1 MRGNDAVAGSLF
13 SYVDVEKRVRA
24 AHPLR
29 VIREIVNA
37 TLKAMSAEFDALYS
51 PVGRESIPPERLLR
65 ALLLQAFY
73 SIRSERQL
81 VERIEFDLLFRW
93 FVGLGVDDPVW
104 DATTFTKNRDRL
116 LEGDIAAR
124 FLAAVLAQPRV
135 KALLSGEHFSV
146 DGTLLE
152 AWASTK
158 SFRPK
163 DGSGPPADPGRNGE
177 QDFRGQKRGN
187 ETHASTTDGDARL
200 YRKGR
205 GKEAKLC
212 FMGHALMENRNG
224 LIVGAVATRASGHA
238 ERLAALH
245 LIEPHAGRAQRVTVG
260 ADKGFD
266 AQDLASMPRTSST
279 ICARATSPRTWRGTS
294 AAGARRSTAGRRAIP
309 ATRSACASASASRR
323 RSAGPRRWPG
333 CARRDIADC
342 PRSTGSSPSPWP
354 PTTSSACQNCSELRH
369 DTRTPSG
376 TTCWRQKYSRRTVP
390 SGTHAIISRAMT
402 PTNDQSHAFSAAC

>member
-1 MRGNDAVAGSLF
+1 MRGKDEVRGSLF
-13 SYVDVEKRVRA
+13 SYVDLEQRIRPD
-24 AHPLR
+24 HPLR
-29 VIREIVNA
+29 AIRAIVNA
-37 TLKAMSAEFDALYS
+37 ALADMSAEFDALY
-51 PVGRESIPPERLLR
+51 PPTGRDSIPPERLLR

-81 VERIEFDLLFRW
+81 VERIDFDLLFRW

-116 LEGDIAAR
+116 LAGEVAAR
-124 FLAAVLAQPRV
+124 FLAIVLAQPRV
-135 KALLSGEHFSV
+135 RTLLSTEHFSV

-163 DGSGPPADPGRNGE
+163 DGSGPSPDAGRNGE
-177 QDFRGQKRGN
+177 QDFRGQKRSN
-187 ETHASTTDGDARL
+187 DTHASTTDPDARL
-200 YRKGR
+200 FRKGP

-245 LIEPHAGRAQRVTVG
+245 LIAPHAGRPNPVTLG

-266 AQDLASMPRTSST
+266 ARDFVAELREVNVTPHLAQNTS
-279 ICARATSPRTWRGTS
+279 G
-294 AAGARRSTAGRRAIP
+294 
-309 ATRSACASASASRR
+309 R
-323 RSAGPRRWPG
+323 RSAIDGRTTRHPGYAISQRIRKRIEEAFGWAKTVAGLRKARHRGLPKIDWQFTLAMAAYNLVRLPRLLG
-333 CARRDIADC
+333 
-342 PRSTGSSPSPWP
+342 
-354 PTTSSACQNCSELRH
+354 
-369 DTRTPSG
+369 
-376 TTCWRQKYSRRTVP
+376 
-390 SGTHAIISRAMT
+390 
-402 PTNDQSHAFSAAC
+402 AAA

>member
-24 AHPLR
+24 DHPLR
-29 VIREIVNA
+29 VIRGIVNA
-37 TLKAMSAEFDALYS
+37 TLSAMSAEFDALYS

-73 SIRSERQL
+73 TIRSERQL

-116 LEGDIAAR
+116 LEGDIANR
-124 FLAAVLAQPRV
+124 FLAAVLAQPQV
-135 KALLSGEHFSV
+135 KALLSTEHFSV

-158 SFRPK
+158 CFRPK
-163 DGSGPPADPGRNGE
+163 DGSSPPADPGRNGE
-177 QDFRGQKRGN
+177 QDFRGQKRRN
-187 ETHASTTDGDARL
+187 DTHASTTDPDARL

-238 ERLAALH
+238 ERLAARH

-260 ADKGFD
+260 ADKAFD
-266 AQDLASMPRTSST
+266 TQDCVDDLREST
-279 ICARATSPRTWRGTS
+279 VSPHVARNDNG
-294 AAGARRSTAGRRAIP
+294 
-309 ATRSACASASASRR
+309 R
-323 RSAGPRRWPG
+323 RSAIDRRTAA
-333 CARRDIADC
+333 ARV
-342 PRSTGSSPSPWP
+342 
-354 PTTSSACQNCSELRH
+354 LRH
-369 DTRTPSG
+369 MRGNP
-376 TTCWRQKYSRRTVP
+376 
-390 SGTHAIISRAMT
+390 HRA
-402 PTNDQSHAFSAAC
+402 